1 MKQTHEEISRL
12 VASTNQLKLQRA
24 NATGETR
31 VQLTRQ
37 IEQNKIQ
44 IKTLKTEFGVTSSKK
59 HSGFA

>member
-1 MKQTHEEISRL
+1 MKQTHAEISRL

-31 VQLTRQ
+31 VQLTRN
-37 IEQNKIQ
+37 IEQNKRQ
-44 IKTLKTEFGVTSSKK
+44 IKALKTEFGVTSSKK